1 MKIGITPTL
10 NLLIATVLLSSTVV
24 FSSTSLAQ
32 SQSSIASQGQGQSV
46 FQFQMAEP
54 KLDTSTPAPAAKSE
68 PLKGGVQH
76 HQKKDKKNKKFKLS
90 QEKSQLD
97 MNLQNQNARLQ
108 SNLNQGFFN
117 SQLQS
122 SIGIIGVKFL
132 CQQGYSPVVNNVF
145 PGTPAFSAGIVPEDV
160 IVAVDGVPT
169 AGLNREECYDLIVGT
184 PNTPVTLSLRHNGE
198 FRAKTLTRMD
208 FNDIKDPRIRQAYL
222 SDY

>member
-1 MKIGITPTL
+1 MKNGIFSFAF
-10 NLLIATVLLSSTVV
+10 NLLTGATLLCTNVA
-24 FSSTSLAQ
+24 LAQ
-32 SQSSIASQGQGQSV
+32 SVSAQKSGSGQSV

-54 KLDTSTPAPAAKSE
+54 KLDNSTPAPATKSE

-76 HQKKDKKNKKFKLS
+76 HQKTDKEKKSKKFKLS
-90 QEKSQLD
+90 QEKSRLD
-97 MNLQNQNARLQ
+97 LQQQNARLQ
-108 SNLNQGFFN
+108 SNINQGFFDT
-117 SQLQS
+117 QAQS

-184 PNTPVTLSLRHNGE
+184 PNTPVTLSLRRGGE
-198 FRAKTLTRMD
+198 FRAKTMTRMD